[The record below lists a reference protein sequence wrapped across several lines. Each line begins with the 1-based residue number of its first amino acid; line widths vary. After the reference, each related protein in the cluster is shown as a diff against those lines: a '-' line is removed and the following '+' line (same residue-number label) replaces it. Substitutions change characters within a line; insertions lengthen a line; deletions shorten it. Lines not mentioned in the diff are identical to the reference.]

1 MNRPNV
7 DPSITPA
14 VIEPSTAS
22 TRSHSL
28 GTFSAG
34 VATGFVLCGVL
45 LGSGFGVFQQLL
57 KQPANQASIPAA
69 EPAPMASAP
78 SASIPPTAPATTA
91 SVQPATVA
99 APVAPATDA
108 YETNGTDGSSNF
120 NVRVVELKRVSGNSV
135 LLKLAITNTGQTSG
149 GFPLLNVTRNESIY
163 VVDTQTQQKAYPLKD
178 TKGTAVA
185 SQPLYSLDPGQTAEI
200 FAQFPAPPVT
210 TQRFTIYFPKAS
222 SPIADVPITP

>member
-7 DPSITPA
+7 DPSATPT

-34 VATGFVLCGVL
+34 VATGFALCGVL
-45 LGSGFGVFQQLL
+45 LGSGFAVFQHLS
-57 KQPANQASIPAA
+57 KQPANQVSAPIA
-69 EPAPMASAP
+69 EPAPIASAP
-78 SASIPPTAPATTA
+78 VASIPPTAPVA
-91 SVQPATVA
+91 SAQPATVA
-99 APVAPATDA
+99 APVAPATGA
-108 YETNGTDGSSNF
+108 YETNATDGSSTF

-185 SQPLYSLDPGQTAEI
+185 SQPLYSLDQGQTAEI
-200 FAQFPAPPVT
+200 FAQFPAPPAT
-210 TQRFTIYFPKAS
+210 TQRLTIYFPKAS
-222 SPIADVPITP
+222 SPISDVPITP